1 MSKGSRFMFKYR
13 ARNYGY
19 AYLIGL
25 VIVFILDVLV
35 NLHDWLHGDFNP
47 AFFGSFTITIF
58 IASYVMLLITPGRYF
73 KTANILGISRKTLFK
88 TDFWTP
94 LLVSMLEILL
104 IMVTSDLHT
113 SFNSWWESI
122 GVFAFLT
129 VGSNYFCQMIG
140 DAIALV
146 HGKWKFVVMIAI
158 PVAFIFLLVWAL
170 MGLSNLLDSI
180 TFTKQNQAML
190 TSIFT
195 NGWLWLAVLILW
207 VAIMT
212 GINWLLVKHLHLI
225 RD

>member
-1 MSKGSRFMFKYR
+1 MSKESRFMLKYR
-13 ARNYGY
+13 ARIYGY
-19 AYLIGL
+19 SYLIGI
-25 VIVFILDVLV
+25 VIVLILDVLF

-47 AFFGSFTITIF
+47 AFFGSFTVTIF

-94 LLVSMLEILL
+94 LLVSLLEMLL
-104 IMVTSDLHT
+104 IMATSGIHT
-113 SFNSWWESI
+113 NTNAWWEII

-158 PVAFIFLLVWAL
+158 PVAFIFILVWAL
-170 MGLSNLLDSI
+170 MGLSTLLDNM
-180 TFTKQNQAML
+180 TFTKANEAML

-195 NGWLWLAVLILW
+195 NGWLWFGALVLW

-212 GINWLLVKHLHLI
+212 GINWLLVKHFHLM